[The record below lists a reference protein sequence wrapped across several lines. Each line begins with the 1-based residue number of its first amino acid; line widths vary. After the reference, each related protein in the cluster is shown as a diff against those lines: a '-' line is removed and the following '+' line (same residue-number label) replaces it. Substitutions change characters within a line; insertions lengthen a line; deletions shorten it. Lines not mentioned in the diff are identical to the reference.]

1 MLEKVQIKFMKNGPI
16 VMEGK
21 AIITDEKG
29 DINETEGKIVVY
41 KMRRTL

>member
-1 MLEKVQIKFMKNGPI
+1 MLEKVQIKFMKNGPL

-29 DINETEGKIVVY
+29 DINKTEGKIVVY